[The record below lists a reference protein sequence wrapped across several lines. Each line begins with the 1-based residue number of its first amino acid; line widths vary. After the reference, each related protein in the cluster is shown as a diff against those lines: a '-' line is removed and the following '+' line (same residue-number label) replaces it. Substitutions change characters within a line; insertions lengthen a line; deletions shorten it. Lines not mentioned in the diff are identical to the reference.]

1 MGHDVRPY
9 RCRLGDSWVK
19 GEGVEWGKEV
29 DLVEF
34 PWAWHLDDFPWFEYI
49 PPQGG
54 NLTPPSAVLETW
66 LGDLDW
72 ALIHEPGGVLTYTMH
87 PQVIGRGNRMLML
100 EQLIEEIDKREVG
113 FTTLEKAAT
122 DWRAAHP
129 FKQS

>member
-1 MGHDVRPY
+1 
-9 RCRLGDSWVK
+9 
-19 GEGVEWGKEV
+19 
-29 DLVEF
+29 
-34 PWAWHLDDFPWFEYI
+34 
-49 PPQGG
+49 
-54 NLTPPSAVLETW
+54 
-66 LGDLDW
+66 
-72 ALIHEPGGVLTYTMH
+72 MH